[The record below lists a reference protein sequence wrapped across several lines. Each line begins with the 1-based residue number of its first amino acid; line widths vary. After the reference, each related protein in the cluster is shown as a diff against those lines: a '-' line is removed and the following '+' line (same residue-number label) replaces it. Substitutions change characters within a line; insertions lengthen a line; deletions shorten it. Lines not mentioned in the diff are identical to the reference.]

1 MVYVDACQTVV
12 AATTNREDYQMIKIG
27 QAKLSRT
34 ASGAIWMTYK
44 NFGSDLVGERCFAT
58 LQAAVEFCRSRMITI
73 I

>member
-1 MVYVDACQTVV
+1 
-12 AATTNREDYQMIKIG
+12 MIKIG